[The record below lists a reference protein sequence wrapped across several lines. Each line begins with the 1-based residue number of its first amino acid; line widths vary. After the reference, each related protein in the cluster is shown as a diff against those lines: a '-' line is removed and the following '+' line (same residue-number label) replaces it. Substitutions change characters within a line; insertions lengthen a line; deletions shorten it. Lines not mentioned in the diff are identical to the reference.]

1 MAGRWQRAAS
11 HKNPRA
17 EHKTC
22 NMEVFLYW
30 AVGVFVSAYLV
41 SHNVLCPSVMFWH
54 QIIIPQSLCLAVS
67 PQSLKDYE
75 KSHPYVRKQMREG
88 RGWCKTWLPPSAL
101 PCYSHCTGWWVFYSA
116 RGGQHHRMFFLFFF
130 YYSFPIPISTRHASV
145 SFRYSRHPTSPS
157 SHPACLHIP
166 ARPSSV
172 RLSVQPST
180 HCVMSLLCESEQ
192 FVWQPECNA
201 TPLTW
206 ESQQSVVLV
215 RETCLGAA
223 VHCEFYR
230 KRTSSGAKLE
240 TKMRTMVNIRSSG

>member
-22 NMEVFLYW
+22 SMEGFFFW

-41 SHNVLCPSVMFWH
+41 SRNVLCPSVMFWH
-54 QIIIPQSLCLAVS
+54 QNIIPQSLCLAVS

-101 PCYSHCTGWWVFYSA
+101 P
-116 RGGQHHRMFFLFFF
+116 
-130 YYSFPIPISTRHASV
+130 
-145 SFRYSRHPTSPS
+145 RYSRCTRWFRPGRTAPWHFFFFFFTIPSLYPSPPDMLPS
-157 SHPACLHIP
+157 RSDIPDIPPLPPLIPRFHIP
-166 ARPSSV
+166 PRPSSV
-172 RLSVQPST
+172 HPST

-223 VHCEFYR
+223 VRCEFYR
-230 KRTSSGAKLE
+230 KRTSSGAKPK
-240 TKMRTMVNIRSSG
+240 TKKWTMVNIRSSG